1 MTDGSVDEALIAYKK
16 VHRALLTST
25 ASRWR
30 HLDISM
36 QQLRAIYLLR
46 DEEVA
51 TVGRLAELFDI
62 GLPGASVLADRL
74 VRAGYVERHEDTADR
89 RRVLL
94 SLTRTGIQLVTD
106 LREGSHQHLR
116 RWMSQLSPADLSA
129 LTRGWRALAGVASH
143 HPQPVETRVG

>member
-1 MTDGSVDEALIAYKK
+1 MTEGSVDEALIAYKK

-51 TVGRLAELFDI
+51 TVGRLAELFGI
-62 GLPGASVLADRL
+62 AMPAASVLADRL
-74 VRAGYVERHEDTADR
+74 VRAGYVQRNEDTADR

-94 SLTRTGIQLVTD
+94 SLTRAGIQLCTPSSPSWAASPPTAGF
-106 LREGSHQHLR
+106 GSRPCSLGPSPSR
-116 RWMSQLSPADLSA
+116 SRASCPTSTGASLS
-129 LTRGWRALAGVASH
+129 T
-143 HPQPVETRVG
+143 

>member
-1 MTDGSVDEALIAYKK
+1 MSAGSVDESLIAYKK

-51 TVGRLAELFDI
+51 TVGRLAELFGI
-62 GLPGASVLADRL
+62 GLPAASILADRL
-74 VRAGYVERHEDTADR
+74 VRAGYVERNEDTADR

-94 SLTRTGIQLVTD
+94 TLTRAGIQLVTD

-116 RWMSQLSPADLSA
+116 RWMSQLSPEDLAA
-129 LTRGWRALAGVASH
+129 LTRGWRALAEVASH
-143 HPQPVETRVG
+143 RQQPVESPAL

>member
-1 MTDGSVDEALIAYKK
+1 MTGGSVDEALIAYKK

-51 TVGRLAELFDI
+51 TVGRLAELFGI
-62 GLPGASVLADRL
+62 LLPAASVLADRL

-94 SLTRTGIQLVTD
+94 SLTRSGIQLVTD
-106 LREGSHQHLR
+106 LREGNHMHLR
-116 RWMSQLSPADLSA
+116 RWMSQLSPEDLAA
-129 LTRGWRALAGVASH
+129 LTRGWRALADVASH
-143 HPQPVETRVG
+143 RQQPVGSRA